1 MESSTHTDTDKTIE
15 HGSRS
20 EADGAS
26 ADAADEAFAAEQLAV
41 TTIYTRL
48 DELSAQA
55 EASLREVRATH
66 ASGTHQARSERDS
79 FATMYAD
86 RVATYRA
93 VEDRL
98 VFGRLDL
105 SGSSTPR
112 YVGRIGVSDV
122 AHSPLLTDWR
132 APAARPFYQATAA
145 QPGDVVRRRHLATR
159 GRRVVGVE
167 DDLLDAESLQESDR
181 AGLAGEGALLA
192 ALSAHRT
199 GRMHDIVA
207 TIQSEQDEAIRADAE
222 GILVVQGGP
231 GTGKTAVA
239 LHRAA
244 YLLYANRERLARSG
258 VLLIGPSRTFLRYIE
273 RVLPA
278 LGETGVVSTTI
289 SALLPGI
296 RATATEDD
304 DVARL
309 KGDLAMAEVVARGV
323 RARQRVPERETPV
336 RIGSVDLV
344 IRPEDV
350 QAARTRAR
358 RSHQVHNEAR
368 VVFVRTMLSTLT
380 TQYEQAVGSDLT
392 GAERAEVTE
401 EIRSDR
407 EVRIALNLA
416 WMPLSAKRLVADLWA
431 KPERLA
437 QAAPGLT
444 QAERALLYRDRS
456 APWTDADIP
465 LLDEAAEL
473 IGEDIDPQAQ
483 QRANRRSADQEAE
496 LAYARDTL
504 AQTLAGTDA
513 ADMVSAET
521 LAARMSESGAW
532 LTTAERAAADRTWTY
547 GHVVVDEAQE
557 LSPMAWRALV
567 RRCPR
572 HSFTV
577 VGDVGQTSSAAGT
590 VSWSRVFDRIGA
602 WRLAELTINYRTP
615 RAVMDAAGAVLEAAE
630 PARAAAR
637 AGVTSARDLE
647 GALRLP
653 TASLEE
659 EIEAAA
665 ERGGT
670 CAVIAP
676 AEQVA
681 RLRTRLGVSPD
692 ADLTDRL
699 LVLDPRASKGLEFDS
714 VLAVDVARMSAGDAY
729 VAMTRPTRSLS
740 LLGEVPTVLR
750 TGAHGSAD
758 HVTS

>member
-1 MESSTHTDTDKTIE
+1 M
-15 HGSRS
+15 
-20 EADGAS
+20 S
-26 ADAADEAFAAEQLAV
+26 A
-41 TTIYTRL
+41 IYSRL
-48 DELSAQA
+48 DELTEQA
-55 EASLREVRATH
+55 ESSLREVRATR

-86 RVATYRA
+86 RLATYRA
-93 VEDRL
+93 VQDRL

-105 SGSSTPR
+105 RTDSSPR

-122 AHSPLLTDWR
+122 DHSPILTDWR

-145 QPGDVVRRRHLATR
+145 RPGDVVRRRHLATR
-159 GRRVVGVE
+159 GRSVVGVE
-167 DDLLDAESLQESDR
+167 DDLLDADALDDDAR
-181 AGLAGEGALLA
+181 AQLAGEGALLA
-192 ALSAHRT
+192 SLNAHRT

-244 YLLYANRERLARSG
+244 YLLYAKRERLARSG

-278 LGETGVVSTTI
+278 LGETGVVSTTM

-296 RATATEDD
+296 RATALEDD
-304 DVARL
+304 AVAQVKGRL
-309 KGDLAMAEVVARGV
+309 EMADVVARAV
-323 RARQRVPERETPV
+323 RARQRVPQTETTV

-344 IRPEDV
+344 IRPEDILS
-350 QAARTRAR
+350 ARTRAR

-380 TQYEQAVGSDLT
+380 TQYERAVGSELT
-392 GAERAEVTE
+392 APERAEVSE
-401 EIRSDR
+401 EIRADR

-416 WMPLSAKRLVADLWA
+416 WMPLSAKRLIADLWA
-431 KPERLA
+431 RPDRLA
-437 QAAPGLT
+437 QAAPGMS
-444 QAERALLYRDRS
+444 QADRDLLYRERS
-456 APWTDADIP
+456 APWTEADVP

-483 QRANRRSADQEAE
+483 QRADRQAADRAAE

-504 AQTLAGTDA
+504 SQTLAGSDA
-513 ADMVSAET
+513 SAMVSAET
-521 LAARMSESGAW
+521 LAERMGEEGAW
-532 LTTAERAAADRTWTY
+532 MTTAERAAADRSWTY

-567 RRCPR
+567 RRCPS

-577 VGDVGQTSSAAGT
+577 VGDTGQTSSAAGAST
-590 VSWSRVFDRIGA
+590 WGEVFDRIGT

-615 RAVMDAAGAVLEAAE
+615 RSVMDAAGVVLEAMA
-630 PARAAAR
+630 PRRAAAR
-637 AGVTSARDLE
+637 AAVTSARDVA
-647 GALRLP
+647 GALRI
-653 TASLEE
+653 TAGTLEE
-659 EIEAAA
+659 EIAAA
-665 ERGGT
+665 ATRGGT

-676 AEQVA
+676 SDQLQALRA
-681 RLRTRLGVSPD
+681 RLAVPAH
-692 ADLTDRL
+692 ADLTDAL
-699 LVLDPRASKGLEFDS
+699 LVLDPRGSKGLEFDS
-714 VLAVDVARMSAGDAY
+714 VVAIDVATMSPGDAY
-729 VAMTRPTRSLS
+729 VTMTRPTRSLS
-740 LLGEVPTVLR
+740 LLGAVPEALR
-750 TGAHGSAD
+750 TA
-758 HVTS
+758 VP